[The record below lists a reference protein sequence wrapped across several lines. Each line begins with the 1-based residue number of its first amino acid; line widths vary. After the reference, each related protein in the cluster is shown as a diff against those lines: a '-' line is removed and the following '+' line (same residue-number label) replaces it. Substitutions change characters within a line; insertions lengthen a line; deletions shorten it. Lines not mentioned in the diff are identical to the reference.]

1 MKQPQLSF
9 LLVSKLFLVGLLG
22 YTVLL
27 GLIAVG
33 IVYFFPNFVSG
44 QMDVTPNLFYEFV
57 FTYYGFPVLIA
68 SPIMLVTSWS
78 VFRFSERRA

>member
-1 MKQPQLSF
+1 MKQPRLSF
-9 LLVSKLFLVGLLG
+9 LLVSKLFLAGLLG

-27 GLIAVG
+27 VLTAVG
-33 IVYFFPNFVSG
+33 TVYFFPDFVSG

-57 FTYYGFPVLIA
+57 FTYYEFPVLIA

-78 VFRFSERRA
+78 IFRFFGRRE